1 MEVNAIPG
9 VNGISGNPV
18 GNGEMTEETF
28 LRLLTTQLQHQ
39 DPLEP
44 ASDVEFIE
52 QMATFASLEQ
62 QRLTNSNLSV
72 IQLYQSSLNNSNA
85 LNIVGK
91 DVKLQDSYVDHA
103 EGQSHTIF
111 YESDSEASKVHIT
124 VVDEDGKEV
133 YTQTQ
138 VGAEDGEQEFIWDGR
153 NTDGEKMPA
162 GDYRV
167 KVLLEDEEGTKFPTN
182 VMQMARV
189 QGVSYENGSIVLLM
203 GNKRVPIES
212 VVEVYEGGSA
222 QEEQASSEEDGPG
235 FKNAPFF
242 QPLQHP
248 YRVYAG
254 GR

>member
-1 MEVNAIPG
+1 MEVGALPAI
-9 VNGISGNPV
+9 NGISGNPV
-18 GNGEMTEETF
+18 SNGEMTEETF

-91 DVKLQDSYVDHA
+91 DVKLQDSYVEHA
-103 EGQSHTIF
+103 EGQNHTIF
-111 YESDSEASKVHIT
+111 YESDSEAAKVHIT

-133 YTQTQ
+133 FTQTQ
-138 VGAEDGEQEFIWDGR
+138 LGGEDGEQEFIWHGR
-153 NTDGEKMPA
+153 NNDGETVPA
-162 GDYRV
+162 GQYRV
-167 KVLLEDEEGTKFPTN
+167 KVLLENDEGTKFPTT
-182 VMQMARV
+182 VMQMDRV
-189 QGVSYENGSIVLLM
+189 NGISYENGSIVLIM
-203 GNKRVPIES
+203 GDKRVPIES
-212 VVEVYEGGSA
+212 VVEVYEGSGADPEEESA
-222 QEEQASSEEDGPG
+222 SNEPG
-235 FKNAPFF
+235 FKNTAFF
-242 QPLQHP
+242 QPLQQQP
-248 YRVYAG
+248 FRVIAG